1 MSQQVMA
8 GGSLVVTTNKGDYY
22 VIPAAA
28 LDQFRATPEQQQM
41 IDDMAREEGTG
52 FYSGA
57 TAAEKSRAPDFA
69 SEDRTTARAWIH
81 DL

>member
-1 MSQQVMA
+1 MSQHVSA
-8 GGSLVVTTNKGDYY
+8 GGSLIVTTNKGDYY

-28 LDQFRATPEQQQM
+28 LDQFRATPEQQRM
-41 IDDMAREEGTG
+41 IDDLTREEGTG
-52 FYSGA
+52 FYSQA

-69 SEDRTTARAWIH
+69 SEDRTTARAWVH